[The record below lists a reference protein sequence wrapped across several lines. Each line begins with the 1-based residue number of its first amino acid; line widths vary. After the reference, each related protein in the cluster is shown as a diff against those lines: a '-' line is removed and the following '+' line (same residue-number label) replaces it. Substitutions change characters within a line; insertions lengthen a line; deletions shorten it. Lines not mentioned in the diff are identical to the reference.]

1 MTKRLDFDRKRS
13 VAGRN
18 NPNRLCRNEPRSNP
32 CIITSMDKR
41 ELAVEVA
48 KLLKQQHPLPK
59 TELNH
64 SNEREL
70 FTAVVLS
77 AQTTDKKVN
86 QITQTL
92 FKKYTGWGAFA
103 NADLPQLQQDIRGV
117 NFHLGKAERLIKA
130 AQVIIADF
138 GGKLPKTIADLIKIP
153 GVARKSANVIMQE
166 LWGIADGIVVDTHVT
181 RVSNRLGLT
190 TQQDAVKIEKELM
203 ELVPKEYW
211 RNISGAMVLHG
222 RYVCTARKP
231 NCGECVLNKICPSAF
246 KI

>member
-1 MTKRLDFDRKRS
+1 MRLACFVTTFEGYLSQGLSLQRIILVEDS
-13 VAGRN
+13 
-18 NPNRLCRNEPRSNP
+18 P
-32 CIITSMDKR
+32 CIIDSMEKKQSA
-41 ELAVEVA
+41 LEVA
-48 KLLKQQHPLPK
+48 KLLKQHHPFPK
-59 TELNH
+59 TELAH

-86 QITQTL
+86 QITQNL
-92 FKKYTGWGAFA
+92 FKQYTSWEAIA
-103 NADLPQLQQDIRGV
+103 NADLPKLQQDIRGV

-138 GGKLPKTIADLIKIP
+138 DGSLPRTIADLIKIP

-166 LWGIADGIVVDTHVT
+166 LWDIADGIVVDTHVT
-181 RVSNRLGLT
+181 RVSNRLELT
-190 TQQDAVKIEKELM
+190 VQQDAVKIEKELM

-211 RNISGAMVLHG
+211 RNVSGAKVLHG

-246 KI
+246 KL